1 MLSLKNVNLR
11 FRNFAL
17 RDINLNIESGSYFVI
32 VGPTGAGKTLLLETI
47 AGLQPA
53 HEGMV
58 ELDNRDITRLQPEQR
73 RMGLVYQDHTLF
85 PHLNVAQNIGFGL
98 RMRKQNK
105 NSIKQKVTEAAAL
118 MRVENLLE
126 RQVERLSGGE
136 KQKVA
141 LARALV
147 LEPSV
152 LLLDEPLGALD
163 PESRETL
170 RDELHRLHTRL
181 HTTIVHVTHDFQE
194 AIVLADKMTVIG
206 EGQVKQTGTPSEIF
220 RQPASV
226 FVARF
231 TMSKN
236 ILQGQISDGY
246 FSSGSLRVRLKE
258 KFSGPCFG
266 IIRPEDIDIKST
278 PIRADGCETIPGT
291 ITEIIDYGATVSILT
306 DVPPVVQCM
315 LHRTTVEEKNLKTG
329 QNVFLTFKTSSLR
342 ILEH

>member
-170 RDELHRLHTRL
+170 RDELHRLHSRL
-181 HTTIVHVTHDFQE
+181 HTTIVHVT
-194 AIVLADKMTVIG
+194 
-206 EGQVKQTGTPSEIF
+206 
-220 RQPASV
+220 
-226 FVARF
+226 
-231 TMSKN
+231 
-236 ILQGQISDGY
+236 
-246 FSSGSLRVRLKE
+246 
-258 KFSGPCFG
+258 
-266 IIRPEDIDIKST
+266 
-278 PIRADGCETIPGT
+278 
-291 ITEIIDYGATVSILT
+291 
-306 DVPPVVQCM
+306 
-315 LHRTTVEEKNLKTG
+315 
-329 QNVFLTFKTSSLR
+329 
-342 ILEH
+342 